1 MFKLLFWAFAGG
13 LAHGFAAGVRGRAW
27 RWLTGA

>member
-13 LAHGFAAGVRGRAW
+13 LAQGFVAGFRGRAW
-27 RWLTGA
+27 QWLTGA